1 MSSFPDPDIQSAP
14 AVRAGTCPVP
24 ARPARVVAGA
34 ALLLLLIT
42 WQVSAHGPLAR
53 VDERLSEAVIG
64 PGRLSGLLADLGS
77 VPVAVPVLALVL
89 VYAASQ
95 ARRFG
100 ADRWWLP
107 SLAAAV
113 CMAAVPVLVVPF
125 KELIARSG
133 PMASGPGSGTGFYP
147 SGHTATAAVAYGSA
161 ALVLWPWLRSPY
173 ARRELLVVCVVLNL
187 GVGIGLVRQ
196 GFHWLLDVLASWCLC
211 AMLLTGLAVLLG
223 RSGRRTPSEAPGSP
237 AGPG

>member
-1 MSSFPDPDIQSAP
+1 MTPSPDPDIQQAP
-14 AVRAGTCPVP
+14 AAWTGTCPVP
-24 ARPARVVAGA
+24 ARSARVVAGA

-42 WQVSAHGPLAR
+42 WQVATHGPLAR
-53 VDERLSEAVIG
+53 VDERLSEAAVG
-64 PGRLSGLLADLGS
+64 PGRLPGLLADLGS

-89 VYAASQ
+89 VHAASQ

-107 SLAAAV
+107 SLAVAV
-113 CMAAVPVLVVPF
+113 CMAAVPALVLPF
-125 KELIARSG
+125 KELIARPG
-133 PMASGPGSGTGFYP
+133 PMVVGPGSGTGYFP

-173 ARRELLVVCVVLNL
+173 ARRELLVVCAVLNL
-187 GVGIGLVRQ
+187 GVGLGLVRQ

-211 AMLLTGLAVLLG
+211 VMLLTGLAVFLD
-223 RSGRRTPSEAPGSP
+223 RSSRRTPSGTPGSGT
-237 AGPG
+237 GPG